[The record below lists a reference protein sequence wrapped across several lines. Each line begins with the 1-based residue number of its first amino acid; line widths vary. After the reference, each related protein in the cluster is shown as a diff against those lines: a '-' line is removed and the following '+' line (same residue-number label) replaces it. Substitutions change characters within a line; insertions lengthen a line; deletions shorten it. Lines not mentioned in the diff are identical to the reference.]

1 MGATRKGM
9 EDEAELKDGC
19 FYLDG
24 GGKLWSLEPEWFDT
38 QEGLQT
44 TRQLLEYLQSHPQ
57 HCGDDTKGFIMILE
71 ALEKALTQASIRNLR
86 FHLTPLT

>member
-24 GGKLWSLEPEWFDT
+24 GGNCGRLSRSGLTHRGIIDNSSVTAILAITSSTLWRRYKGLHHDTGSVRRSLYSS
-38 QEGLQT
+38 
-44 TRQLLEYLQSHPQ
+44 EY
-57 HCGDDTKGFIMILE
+57 
-71 ALEKALTQASIRNLR
+71 
-86 FHLTPLT
+86 